1 MGSFTW
7 TIPSPPS
14 PTLPTGSGS
23 GTTAAVSLRTFG
35 LYDQEIDQETRDYI
49 DTSDGAWSE
58 TEDSRTAVMLQLEI
72 EYGKCWWDPDAG
84 SRISDLL
91 TAAEPTDAQTLAV
104 EVRRALGVL
113 VSEGIIAD
121 LIVEIAAEEWGA
133 VELHLSYT
141 DRASGSV
148 VDGSYL
154 PFGA

>member
-14 PTLPTGSGS
+14 PTPPTGSGS
-23 GTTAAVSLRTFG
+23 GATAAVAARTFG

-49 DTSDGAWSE
+49 DTDDGAWSE

-72 EYGKCWWDPDAG
+72 EYGKWWVDPDAG
-84 SRISDLL
+84 SRIAEMLL
-91 TAAEPTDAQTLAV
+91 SGDPTDAETLAV

-113 VSEGIIAD
+113 VGEGIIAD
-121 LIVEIAAEEWGA
+121 LVVEVASEEWGF

-141 DRASGSV
+141 DRASGST
-148 VDGSYL
+148 VDGSYM
-154 PFGA
+154 PFGG